1 MASRGMHIRHSR
13 KQGTNRVKAAISK
26 RRIRKKISHT
36 AMNHKT
42 RMIKRQNPQLPAYGP
57 ASYNGALVYDIA
69 LGVRQ
74 DRDRVPEE
82 ALLLGH
88 VLLNLTPSSSTL
100 AYRSGFSVGST
111 LYELELTAHPKPMYG
126 EYVPYLVE
134 FLEHAG
140 YRVTYSVFPD
150 QSTFRFHGPSIYL
163 GAKVHTFEAGIIAG
177 FLSAARHTYVGVN
190 ERECRN
196 AGARECTFTTSITAP
211 RQPIGRAE
219 IDRLINHVQAAANS
233 GARSGGTFLQSYH
246 ALISSAML
254 DNASLDTL
262 KDLMAYIGSSLRIR
276 FDSMRGRKPGAAKY
290 ISNAVSVLGLG
301 APSISDMRKL
311 GIRLSFGASTSRHGW
326 VELSVAFL
334 NGIIGKG
341 ADTTIATESN
351 KNSLYTITLAR
362 RPVPRIH

>member
-1 MASRGMHIRHSR
+1 M
-13 KQGTNRVKAAISK
+13 
-26 RRIRKKISHT
+26 
-36 AMNHKT
+36 
-42 RMIKRQNPQLPAYGP
+42 PAYGH

-69 LGVRQ
+69 LGTHQ
-74 DRDRVPEE
+74 GRDRVPEE
-82 ALLLGH
+82 ALLLDH

-100 AYRSGFSVGST
+100 AYRSGLSIGST
-111 LYELELTAHPKPMYG
+111 LYEIELAAHPKPMYG

-134 FLEHAG
+134 FLERAG

-150 QSTFRFHGPSIYL
+150 QSTFRLHGSSIYL
-163 GAKVHTFEAGIIAG
+163 GTKVHTFEAGIIAG
-177 FLSAARHTYVGVN
+177 FLSAARHAYVSVTEG
-190 ERECRN
+190 ECRN
-196 AGARECTFTTSITAP
+196 AGSRECTFTTSIAAP
-211 RQPIGRAE
+211 RQPIERAE
-219 IDRLINHVQAAANS
+219 IDRLINHVQAVANS
-233 GARSGGTFLQSYH
+233 GVHSGGTFLQSYH
-246 ALISSAML
+246 ALVSSAML

-276 FDSMRGRKPGAAKY
+276 FDSMRGRKPGTAKY